1 MLPTSPFFATGF
13 GATAGLAA
21 AFAFGLLFAVA
32 AVALTGFFA
41 AGLAAALGFETALVG
56 ALFAT
61 FFAGA
66 DFGFTVA
73 AFLAGL
79 LAAAFTGL
87 AGFFGAAEA
96 RVVAL
101 ALSLDAE
108 FFTVFLLVAMDRSTL
123 GS

>member
-1 MLPTSPFFATGF
+1 
-13 GATAGLAA
+13 
-21 AFAFGLLFAVA
+21 
-32 AVALTGFFA
+32 
-41 AGLAAALGFETALVG
+41 LAAALGFETALVG
-56 ALFAT
+56 ALFAG
-61 FFAGA
+61 FLVAA

-79 LAAAFTGL
+79 LAAALTGL

-96 RVVAL
+96 RVAVAL

>member
-1 MLPTSPFFATGF
+1 
-13 GATAGLAA
+13 LAA

-41 AGLAAALGFETALVG
+41 TGLAVALGFETALVG
-56 ALFAT
+56 ALFAG
-61 FFAGA
+61 FLVAA
-66 DFGFTVA
+66 DFGLTVA

-79 LAAAFTGL
+79 LAAALTGL

-96 RVVAL
+96 RVAVAL